1 MQEKSFLWQIYRGGK
16 EDGYYK
22 ITNFILCQ
30 FAEGT
35 QKVLIK
41 TKRVFMEN
49 ILKMFSFFSLLK
61 RFIYSPPFYISSFIP
76 DNCNEALA
84 VKLEPVRVNV
94 FCVEVLVV
102 VFSNV
107 KVAGS
112 TFKVGVGVG
121 VPQSGVEW

>member
-1 MQEKSFLWQIYRGGK
+1 MLPA
-16 EDGYYK
+16 DGVTEFELK
-22 ITNFILCQ
+22 L
-30 FAEGT
+30 
-35 QKVLIK
+35 
-41 TKRVFMEN
+41 N
-49 ILKMFSFFSLLK
+49 I
-61 RFIYSPPFYISSFIP
+61 PGFIP
-76 DNCNEALA
+76 DNCKEALA